1 MYVAEIDTTTTTVEL
16 AFFELIRYP
25 IVIKKAQEEVQRVI
39 GNQEK
44 VEENDVTEFEVHHQ
58 GDSKVT
64 SSCPSTCL

>member
-44 VEENDVTEFEVHHQ
+44 VDENDVT
-58 GDSKVT
+58 
-64 SSCPSTCL
+64 